1 MANAQRKTNWFAIGV
16 SIAVV
21 VVLVALGGFVVFLNN
36 QATGPGTAP
45 TSNSSF
51 DAKTGGISFGD
62 GKEKVDVFVDFQ
74 CPACKSFE
82 ESFGPALEKAAD
94 DGKITL
100 TYHPIAILD
109 RFSQGTEYSSR
120 SAGAAVCVAS
130 TQPDK
135 YLAFSKALFAA
146 QPQENT
152 PGLTNEQIAS
162 IAKEAGADKVE
173 SCIMDETY
181 KKFGASQA
189 SENGIK
195 GTPTVKLN
203 GKELNLQD
211 DKDFKKL
218 TDLVG

>member
-1 MANAQRKTNWFAIGV
+1 MANAKSKTNWFAIGV

-21 VVLVALGGFVVFLNN
+21 VVLVALGGFVVYLNN
-36 QATGPGTAP
+36 QATGPGATP

-51 DAKTGGISFGD
+51 DSESGAISFGD
-62 GKEKVDVFVDFQ
+62 GKDEVAVFVDFQ

-82 ESFGPALEKAAD
+82 DQFGPALEKAAD

-100 TYHPIAILD
+100 AYHPIAILD

-135 YLAFSKALFAA
+135 YLDFSKALFAG
-146 QPQENT
+146 QPAENT

-162 IAKEAGADKVE
+162 IAEEAGADKVE

-189 SENGIK
+189 KAHEIQ
-195 GTPTVKLN
+195 GTPTVEIN
-203 GKELNLQD
+203 GERLDLAKD
-211 DKDFKKL
+211 ADFKKL
-218 TDLVG
+218 TDLIG